1 MARKGLNRELI
12 VETAA
17 RLVEQTGRRGVSV
30 RELAEALDVKPASL
44 YNHIAGMDD
53 VMSQVG
59 LWAVERRTA
68 AQLAAIE
75 GKSRLEALLALADT
89 YRAFAMEH
97 RELDRVIM
105 GLQRNYSPVLPQAS
119 QEILLPIRRVLT
131 GYALSEKQQLHW
143 CRALRAVM
151 HGFCFHEHIGA
162 FHASELPVEDSYHA
176 AIRAIHQGMVQEE
189 SSASERA

>member
-1 MARKGLNRELI
+1 MAKKGLTRELI
-12 VETAA
+12 VETAV
-17 RLVEQTGRRGVSV
+17 RLVEQTGPRGISV

-68 AQLAAIE
+68 AQLAAIRD
-75 GKSRLEALLALADT
+75 KTRLEALLALADT

-97 RELDRVIM
+97 RELDRIIM

-119 QEILLPIRRVLT
+119 QEILLPIRQVLADY
-131 GYALSEKQQLHW
+131 GLSEEQRLHW

-162 FHASELPVEDSYHA
+162 FHSAELPVEDSYHT

-189 SSASERA
+189 QQTARS